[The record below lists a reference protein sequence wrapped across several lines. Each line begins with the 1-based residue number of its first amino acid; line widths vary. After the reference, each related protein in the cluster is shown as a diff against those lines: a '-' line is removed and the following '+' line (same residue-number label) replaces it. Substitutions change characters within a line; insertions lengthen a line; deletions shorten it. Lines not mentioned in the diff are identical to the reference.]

1 MIETNKIELSK
12 GVVVSVKKQLSWGDT
27 QKIQSVMLSGAKMSG
42 KSANDVGFDF
52 DASTMLEAKYIAL
65 ECAVIE
71 IEEDGKKTP
80 FTRDWM
86 NNLSQDDGDKVME
99 AVDGLQKK
107 EQGTPSN

>member
-1 MIETNKIELSK
+1 MEVKLSK
-12 GVVVSVKKQLSWGDT
+12 GTVKIKDQLTWGDT
-27 QKIQSVMLSGAKMSG
+27 QKIQSVFLSGAKMSG
-42 KSANDVGFDF
+42 KATNANDVGFDF

-71 IEEDGKKTP
+71 VEEDGQKKP

-86 NNLSQDDGDKVME
+86 NNLSQEDGDKVMS

-107 EQGTPSN
+107 DPGTPSN